1 MLKKM
6 GFSNNDDDFK
16 IQDIEFED
24 LFNIDDIQKLQ
35 DEFSELTGVGS
46 LITKP
51 DGTPITRPSNFCR
64 LCNNIIRNTEKGA
77 ANCRKSDIN
86 IGKLCVDGP
95 TVKQCQSGGLWDA
108 GAGITAG
115 GKHIASWFVGQIRD
129 NTQDVDNIYKYALEI
144 GADADAAVAAFEEV
158 TYMPLEHFKSIAAVL
173 FTFANLMSQL
183 AYQNLQKSFFIH
195 EHKKAENAL
204 RESEEL
210 FRNMFNVT
218 NDAIFLHEA
227 DGSIV
232 DVNDSALKLFQLTK
246 EEFFNCSIL
255 DDLSAPSV
263 TSEDLERVL
272 TAANNGENNEFEWV
286 SKRPKDG
293 SLFPT
298 LVNLKKFKHRN
309 GYLLLAIVR
318 DMTESKRSEETRA
331 KLEEQLRQSQ
341 KMDAI
346 GQLAGGVAHDFN
358 NMLGG
363 IIGAAEV
370 LKEFLPADEAAHKL
384 HHVILEAAD
393 NAAALTNKL
402 LVFARH
408 QASIS
413 TSVNLHTIIHE
424 TIDILKRTLDKK
436 IKITDN
442 LLAECDV
449 IIGDAS
455 QLQSSLIN
463 LAINSSHAMPDGGE
477 LLISTSTIELDD
489 LYCQS
494 SQFDLTPGEYVEID
508 IRDTGSGIPAEI
520 VPRIFEPFFTTKEVG
535 KGTGLGLAA
544 VYGTVR
550 QHSGSIS
557 VYSEVGE
564 GTCFHVLLPVDRTHL
579 ETKTTAQEIISGEGN
594 ILVVDDESV
603 MRITA
608 EAILDYLGYTVT
620 TVASAREAIDI
631 FRESPDKFD
640 LVILDMIMPEMNGK
654 ECYYA
659 LRQLKPDVKVL
670 ISSGFTREEDIGKL
684 KEEGLAGFIRKPFRT
699 VMLSKLVDNLISK

>member
-1 MLKKM
+1 MSKKT
-6 GFSNNDDDFK
+6 FKDESAADFE

-35 DEFSELTGVGS
+35 DEFSEVTGVGS

-64 LCNNIIRNTEKGA
+64 LCNDIIRKTDKGCE
-77 ANCRKSDIN
+77 NCRKSDVD

-95 TVKQCQSGGLWDA
+95 TIKQCRSGGLWDA

-129 NTQDVDNIYKYALEI
+129 NTQNVDNIRKYAMEI
-144 GADADAAVAAFEEV
+144 GADADAAAEAFDQV
-158 TYMPLEHFKSIAAVL
+158 TYMPTEHFRSIAAVL

-183 AYQNLQKSFFIH
+183 AYQNLQKTFFIN
-195 EHKKAENAL
+195 EHKRAENAL

-210 FRNMFNVT
+210 FRNMFNVST
-218 NDAIFLHEA
+218 DAIFLHEA
-227 DGSIV
+227 DGTII
-232 DVNDSALKLFQLTK
+232 DANESALKMFQLTK
-246 EEFFNCSIL
+246 EEVYNCSIL
-255 DDLSAPSV
+255 DDLSAPSI
-263 TSEDLERVL
+263 TRGDLEHVL
-272 TAANNGENNEFEWV
+272 SAANNGENREFEWE

-293 SLFPT
+293 STFPSM
-298 LVNLKKFKHRN
+298 VSLKKFKHRD

-318 DMTESKRSEETRA
+318 DMTEYKKAEETRV

-370 LKEFLPADEAAHKL
+370 LKEFLPADETAHKL

-408 QASIS
+408 QTSIS
-413 TSVNLHTIIHE
+413 TSVNLHNIIHE

-436 IKITDN
+436 IRIVDK
-442 LLAECDV
+442 LAAGCDV
-449 IIGDAS
+449 IIGDSS
-455 QLQSSLIN
+455 QLQSALIN
-463 LAINSSHAMPDGGE
+463 LAINSSHAMPEGGE
-477 LLISTSTIELDD
+477 LLISTSTIELDE
-489 LYCQS
+489 LYCSS
-494 SQFDLTPGEYVEID
+494 SQFKLTPGEYIEID
-508 IRDTGSGIPAEI
+508 IRDTGTGIPAEI
-520 VPRIFEPFFTTKEVG
+520 LPRIFEPFFTTKEVG

-550 QHSGSIS
+550 QHSGAIS
-557 VYSEVGE
+557 VYSEVGR
-564 GTCFHVLLPVDRTHL
+564 GTCFHILLPVDRSHL
-579 ETKTTAQEIISGEGN
+579 EAHAAEQDVISGVGN

-620 TVASAREAIDI
+620 TVASGNEALEL
-631 FRESPDKFD
+631 FRTAPEKFD

-654 ECYYA
+654 ECFYA
-659 LRQLKPDVKVL
+659 LRQLRPDIKVI
-670 ISSGFTREEDIGKL
+670 ISSGFTREEDIGRL
-684 KEEGLAGFIRKPFRT
+684 KDEGLAGFIRKPFRT
-699 VMLSKLVDNLISK
+699 LGLSQLVDRLISK